1 MKNRKRFLLSTITLA
16 VLALTQQAQAQQAQ
30 AQDGTPSAAPA
41 ATPAPAPAANTNNV
55 SAADNGDDKLN
66 RVVVTGST
74 SLKRTVRES
83 SVAVTSA
90 DRADLDRKAPRST
103 AAALELIPG
112 MMVEDSGGEVSNNY
126 TVRGLAGGGQ
136 NFVQL
141 SEDGLP
147 VFYHPGLAD
156 TVLKQELSIDRM
168 EAVRG
173 GTSGI
178 LTVNGA
184 GATVN
189 FITVRSKDEPEGAL
203 RLTGSDYGTKRID
216 LRYGGALG
224 NGWYAGFGGF
234 YRSSDSVRDIG
245 FTADHGGLLRAY
257 VGRKW
262 SDGEFSVNVKV
273 VNDHNTFLLP
283 TPFQNPNNPEP
294 VPGFNGNYGTLLSAD
309 NGVQAGRNSNGIQ
322 TNDLNDGVATKSTSI
337 GYNFEKRLNDAFT
350 VRSKGRY
357 TDFKNEFNAIFT
369 FDNNS
374 MRSAA
379 DRLNPATNSD
389 IRAMLTRFPG
399 TTPAIRGVASGTIY
413 AGADLANVSGN
424 GLLTDNISAKNRAY
438 RQNFVNDVSVTWTT
452 PGNSLTA
459 GLLTIDQD
467 EQNGND
473 GNTRFLGEVRNNPS
487 RLDIVA
493 IDGAGKVV
501 GQLTDKSVLEY
512 NPWGVG
518 LSRSKLTSN
527 NFYLNDEYQFNER
540 LRLDAGVRVEKFSY
554 RAWRPQGSTVAIPGS
569 SKPDGTDADNIMVNN
584 TMPAFNGQ
592 YDYVDNGG
600 FRHSSVTAG
609 GNYLINDNLAA
620 YARYSRSYQAN
631 NENPVT
637 NISFG
642 ELGARYQQRG
652 FSASLTAFRTN
663 FKNYEFSRLLEGDTL
678 ETRVGG
684 DIIVKGLEYELQ
696 WKPVRYAR
704 INLTGVVQHST
715 MNIRSVNGPSAA
727 TVDTGSL
734 GSHPERSPDQ
744 NFTITPSLLL
754 PDNKGEIYLS
764 YHKVGKRYAD
774 AANSFVLPAY
784 HTVAAGAS
792 YQLSPTLT
800 MNFSVQNLTNT
811 IGLTEGNPRAGF
823 TEVAGGNYFF
833 ARAILGRNMQLSLT
847 AAF

>member
-16 VLALTQQAQAQQAQ
+16 VLALTQQVQAQE
-30 AQDGTPSAAPA
+30 AAA
-41 ATPAPAPAANTNNV
+41 ATTPATDNKGAAGTEKGSVNAGDNR
-55 SAADNGDDKLN
+55 ADNGADDKLN
-66 RVVVTGST
+66 QVVVTGST

-83 SVAVTSA
+83 SVAVTSV
-90 DRADLDRKAPRST
+90 DRAELDRKAPRST
-103 AAALELIPG
+103 ASALELIPG

-156 TVLKQELSIDRM
+156 TILKQELSIDRM

-189 FITVRSKDEPEGAL
+189 FITVRSKDEPEGAV

-216 LRYGGALG
+216 LRYGGSLG

-234 YRSSDSVRDIG
+234 YRTSDSVRDIG

-257 VGRKW
+257 AGRKW
-262 SDGEFSVNVKV
+262 RDGEFSVNVKL

-283 TPFQNPNNPEP
+283 TPFQNPSNPQP
-294 VPGFNGNYGTLLSAD
+294 VPGFNGNYGTLLSTD

-337 GYNFEKRLNDAFT
+337 GYNFEQRLNDAFT

-374 MRSAA
+374 LRTAA

-389 IRAMLTRFPG
+389 IQAMLTRFPG

-413 AGADLANVSGN
+413 SGANLANVSGN

-438 RQNFVNDVSVTWTT
+438 RQNFVNDLSLTWTAA
-452 PGNSLTA
+452 GNSLTA

-473 GNTRFLGEVRNNPS
+473 GNTRFLGEVRNNPA

-501 GQLTDKSVLEY
+501 GQLTDKGVLEY

-518 LSRSKLTSN
+518 LSRSSLSSTN
-527 NFYLNDEYQFNER
+527 LYLNDEYQVNER
-540 LRLDAGVRVEKFSY
+540 LRLDAGARLEHFRY

-569 SKPDGTDADNIMVNN
+569 SKPDGSDADNIMVNN

-592 YDYVDNGG
+592 YDYVDNGSTNN
-600 FRHSSVTAG
+600 SSVTAG

-620 YARYSRSYQAN
+620 YARYSKSYQAN

-637 NISFG
+637 RLSFG

-663 FKNYEFSRLLEGDTL
+663 FKDYQFSRLLEGDTL

-684 DIIVKGLEYELQ
+684 DIVVNGLEYELQ
-696 WKPVRYAR
+696 WKPWRYAR

-715 MNIRSVNGPSAA
+715 MKIKSVTGPSAA

-744 NFTITPSLLL
+744 NYTITPTFLL
-754 PDNKGEIYLS
+754 PDSKGEIYLS
-764 YHKVGKRYAD
+764 YHQVGKRYAD

-784 HTVAAGAS
+784 HTVALGTN
-792 YQLSPTLT
+792 YQLTPTLSL
-800 MNFSVQNLTNT
+800 NFSVQNLTNT

-823 TEVAGGNYFF
+823 TEVASGNYFF

-847 AAF
+847 SSF

>member
-16 VLALTQQAQAQQAQ
+16 VLALTQQVQAQEA
-30 AQDGTPSAAPA
+30 AAPA
-41 ATPAPAPAANTNNV
+41 PDK
-55 SAADNGDDKLN
+55 SAGGADNGADDKLN
-66 RVVVTGST
+66 QVVVTGST

-83 SVAVTSA
+83 SVAVTSV

-103 AAALELIPG
+103 ASALELIPG

-156 TVLKQELSIDRM
+156 TILKQELSIDRM

-189 FITVRSKDEPEGAL
+189 FITVRSKDEPEGAI

-234 YRSSDSVRDIG
+234 YRNSDSVRDIG

-262 SDGEFSVNVKV
+262 GDGEFSVNVKL

-283 TPFQNPNNPEP
+283 TPFQNPAHPEP
-294 VPGFNGNYGTLLSAD
+294 VPGFDGNYGTLLSAD

-322 TNDLNDGVATKSTSI
+322 TNDLNDGVATKATSI

-374 MRSAA
+374 LRTAA
-379 DRLNPATNSD
+379 DRLNPATNAD
-389 IRAMLTRFPG
+389 IKAMLARFPG

-413 AGADLANVSGN
+413 SGANLANVSGN

-438 RQNFVNDVSVTWTT
+438 RQNFVNDLSLTWTAA
-452 PGNSLTA
+452 GNSLTA

-473 GNTRFLGEVRNNPS
+473 GNTRFLGEVRNNPA

-493 IDGAGKVV
+493 IDAAGKVV

-518 LSRSKLTSN
+518 LSRSSLSSSN
-527 NFYLNDEYQFNER
+527 LYLNDEYQVNER
-540 LRLDAGVRVEKFSY
+540 LRLDAGARLEHFRY
-554 RAWRPQGSTVAIPGS
+554 RAWRPQGSIVTIPGS
-569 SKPDGTDADNIMVNN
+569 TKPDGSDADNIIVNN

-592 YDYVDNGG
+592 YDYVDNGSSN
-600 FRHSSVTAG
+600 HSSVTAG

-620 YARYSRSYQAN
+620 YARYSKSYQAN

-637 NISFG
+637 RISFG
-642 ELGARYQQRG
+642 ELGARYQRRG

-663 FKNYEFSRLLEGDTL
+663 FKDYQFSRLLEGDTL
-678 ETRVGG
+678 ETRIGG
-684 DIIVKGLEYELQ
+684 DIIVNGLEYDLQ
-696 WKPVRYAR
+696 WKPLRYAR
-704 INLTGVVQHST
+704 VNLTGVVQHSS
-715 MNIRSVNGPSAA
+715 MSIKSVSGPSAA
-727 TVDTGSL
+727 TVNTASL

-744 NFTITPSLLL
+744 NYTITPALLL
-754 PDNKGEIYLS
+754 PDNKGEVYLS
-764 YHKVGKRYAD
+764 YHQVGKRFAD

-784 HTVAAGAS
+784 HTVDVGTN
-792 YQLSPTLT
+792 YQLSPTLSL
-800 MNFSVQNLTNT
+800 NFSVQNLTNT

-823 TEVAGGNYFF
+823 TEVASGNYFF

-847 AAF
+847 ASF

>member
-1 MKNRKRFLLSTITLA
+1 MRNRKGFVLSTIALA
-16 VLALTQQAQAQQAQ
+16 VWTLTQQVQAQEVAATATEAVAAAKQ
-30 AQDGTPSAAPA
+30 APA
-41 ATPAPAPAANTNNV
+41 
-55 SAADNGDDKLN
+55 DDKLN
-66 RVVVTGST
+66 QVVVTGST

-103 AAALELIPG
+103 ASALELIPG

-156 TVLKQELSIDRM
+156 TILKQELSIDRM

-189 FITVRSKDEPEGAL
+189 FITVRSKDEPEGVL

-216 LRYGGALG
+216 IRYGGAIG

-234 YRSSDSVRDIG
+234 YRNSDSVRDVG

-262 SDGEFSVNVKV
+262 GDGEFSVNIKLVD
-273 VNDHNTFLLP
+273 DHNTFLLP
-283 TPFQNPNNPEP
+283 TPFQNPSHPEP
-294 VPGFNGNYGTLLSAD
+294 VPGFNGNYGTLLSPD
-309 NGVQAGRNSNGIQ
+309 NAVQAGRNSNGVQ
-322 TNDLNDGVATKSTSI
+322 TNDLTEGVATKSGSI
-337 GYNFEKRLNDAFT
+337 GYNFEKRLSDAFT
-350 VRSKGRY
+350 LRSKGRY
-357 TDFKNEFNAIFT
+357 TNFKNDFNAVFT

-374 MRSAA
+374 LRSAA
-379 DRLNPATNSD
+379 DRLNPALNGD
-389 IRAMLTRFPG
+389 ISAMLARFPG
-399 TTPAIRGVASGTIY
+399 TMPAIRGVASGTIY
-413 AGADLANVSGN
+413 AGANLANVSGN

-438 RQNFVNDVSVTWTT
+438 RQNFVNDVSLTWTT
-452 PGNSLTA
+452 ARNSLTA
-459 GLLTIDQD
+459 GLLTINQD
-467 EQNGND
+467 EQSSND
-473 GNTRFLGEVRNNPS
+473 GNTRFLGEVRNNPA

-493 IDGAGKVV
+493 IDGARKVV
-501 GQLTDKSVLEY
+501 GQLTDKGVLEY

-518 LSRSKLTSN
+518 VNRSSLSSQ
-527 NFYLNDEYQFNER
+527 NFYLNDEYQFNDR
-540 LRLDAGVRVEKFSY
+540 LRLDAGARLEHLRY

-592 YDYVDNGG
+592 YDYVDNGSTNN
-600 FRHSSVTAG
+600 SSLTAG

-620 YARYSRSYQAN
+620 YARYSKSYQAN

-637 NISFG
+637 PLSFG
-642 ELGARYQQRG
+642 ELGARYQRRG
-652 FSASLTAFRTN
+652 FSASLTVFRTN
-663 FKNYEFSRLLEGDTL
+663 FKDYQFSRLLKGDSL
-678 ETRVGG
+678 ETRIAG
-684 DIIVKGLEYELQ
+684 DIVVNGLEYDLQ

-704 INLTGVVQHST
+704 LNVTGVVQHST
-715 MNIRSVNGPSAA
+715 MKIKSVSGPSAG
-727 TVDTGSL
+727 TVDTASL
-734 GSHPERSPDQ
+734 GSHPERVPDH
-744 NFTITPSLLL
+744 NFTITPTLLL
-754 PDNKGEIYLS
+754 PDNKGEVYLS
-764 YHKVGKRYAD
+764 YHQVGKRYSD
-774 AANSFVLPAY
+774 AANSFVLPSY
-784 HTVAAGAS
+784 HTVALGAN
-792 YQLSPTLT
+792 YQLSPTLAL
-800 MNFSVQNLTNT
+800 NFSVQNLTNS

-823 TEVAGGNYFF
+823 TEVASGNYFF
-833 ARAILGRNMQLSLT
+833 ARSILGRNMQLSLT
-847 AAF
+847 ASF

>member
-1 MKNRKRFLLSTITLA
+1 MKTRKRFLLSTIALA
-16 VLALTQQAQAQQAQ
+16 VWTLTQQVQAQQA
-30 AQDGTPSAAPA
+30 
-41 ATPAPAPAANTNNV
+41 PAPGA
-55 SAADNGDDKLN
+55 AADTSDAAADPASADDKLN
-66 RVVVTGST
+66 QVVVTGST

-90 DRADLDRKAPRST
+90 DRAELDRKAPRST
-103 AAALELIPG
+103 ASVLELIPG

-156 TVLKQELSIDRM
+156 TILKQELSIDRM

-189 FITVRSKDEPEGAL
+189 FITMRSKDEPEGAL
-203 RLTGSDYGTKRID
+203 RLTGSDYGTRRID
-216 LRYGGALG
+216 LRYGGAIG

-234 YRSSDSVRDIG
+234 YRSSDSVRDVG
-245 FTADHGGLLRAY
+245 FTADHGGLMRAY
-257 VGRKW
+257 LGRKW
-262 SDGEFSVNVKV
+262 SDGEFSVNVKL

-283 TPFQNPNNPEP
+283 TPFQNPSHPEP
-294 VPGFNGNYGTLLSAD
+294 VPGFDGNYGTLLSPD
-309 NGVQAGRNSNGIQ
+309 NAVQAGRNSNGVQ
-322 TNDLNDGVATKSTSI
+322 TNDLTDGVATKSTSI
-337 GYNFEKRLNDAFT
+337 GYTFEKRLNDAFT
-350 VRSKGRY
+350 LRSKGRY
-357 TDFKNEFNAIFT
+357 TDFKNDFNAVFT

-374 MRSAA
+374 LRSAA
-379 DRLNPATNSD
+379 DRLDLAANSD
-389 IRAMLTRFPG
+389 IRAMLARFPG

-413 AGADLANVSGN
+413 SGAGLANVSGN

-438 RQNFVNDVSVTWTT
+438 RQNFVNDVSLTWTT

-467 EQNGND
+467 EQGSND
-473 GNTRFLGEVRNNPS
+473 GNTRFLGEVRNNPA

-501 GQLTDKSVLEY
+501 GQLTDKGVLEY

-518 LSRSKLTSN
+518 VGRSSLTSQN
-527 NFYLNDEYQFNER
+527 LYLNDEYQFNDR
-540 LRLDAGVRVEKFSY
+540 LRLDAGVRLEHFRY
-554 RAWRPQGSTVAIPGS
+554 RAWRPQGSTVTIPGS
-569 SKPDGTDADNIMVNN
+569 TKPDGSDADNIMVNN

-592 YDYVDNGG
+592 YDYVDNGSTNN
-600 FRHSSVTAG
+600 SSLTAG

-620 YARYSRSYQAN
+620 YARYSKSYQAN

-637 NISFG
+637 RLSFG
-642 ELGARYQQRG
+642 ELGMRYQRRG

-663 FKNYEFSRLLEGDTL
+663 FKDYQFSRLLEGDSL
-678 ETRVGG
+678 ETRIDG
-684 DIIVKGLEYELQ
+684 DIVVNGLEYDLQ
-696 WKPVRYAR
+696 WRPVRYAR
-704 INLTGVVQHST
+704 INLTGVVQHSS
-715 MNIRSVNGPSAA
+715 MSIKSVSGPSAA
-727 TVDTGSL
+727 TVNTANL

-744 NFTITPSLLL
+744 NYTITPTLLL
-754 PDNKGEIYLS
+754 PDNKGEVYLS
-764 YHKVGKRYAD
+764 YHQVGKRYAD

-784 HTVAAGAS
+784 HTVNVGAN
-792 YQLSPTLT
+792 YQLSATLAL
-800 MNFSVQNLTNT
+800 NFSVQNLTNA

-823 TEVAGGNYFF
+823 TEVASGNYFF
-833 ARAILGRNMQLSLT
+833 ARSILGRNMQLSLT
-847 AAF
+847 ASF

>member
-1 MKNRKRFLLSTITLA
+1 MKNRKRFLLSTMTLA
-16 VLALTQQAQAQQAQ
+16 VWTLMHQAQAQMSA
-30 AQDGTPSAAPA
+30 AAPA
-41 ATPAPAPAANTNNV
+41 PDNV
-55 SAADNGDDKLN
+55 SASAAEQDRADDKLN
-66 RVVVTGST
+66 QVVVTGST

-83 SVAVTSA
+83 SVAVTSV

-103 AAALELIPG
+103 ASALELVPG

-189 FITVRSKDEPEGAL
+189 FITVRAKDEPEGAI
-203 RLTGSDYGTKRID
+203 RLTGSDYGTRRID
-216 LRYGGALG
+216 LRYGGTIG

-234 YRSSDSVRDIG
+234 YRNSDSVRDIG
-245 FTADHGGLLRAY
+245 FSADHGGLLRAY
-257 VGRKW
+257 LGRKW
-262 SDGEFSVNVKV
+262 GDGEFSVNVKL

-283 TPFQNPNNPEP
+283 TPFQNPAHPQP

-309 NGVQAGRNSNGIQ
+309 NGVQAGRNSNGLQ

-357 TDFKNEFNAIFT
+357 TDFKNEFNAVFT
-369 FDNNS
+369 YDNNS
-374 MRSAA
+374 LRSAA

-389 IRAMLTRFPG
+389 IQAMLTRFPG
-399 TTPAIRGVASGTIY
+399 ATPAIRGVASGTVY
-413 AGADLANVSGN
+413 SGASLANVSGN

-438 RQNFVNDVSVTWTT
+438 RQNFVNDLSVTWTAA
-452 PGNSLTA
+452 GNSLTA
-459 GLLTIDQD
+459 GLLSIDQD
-467 EQNGND
+467 EQGGND
-473 GNTRFLGEVRNNPS
+473 GNTRFLGEVRNNPA

-501 GQLTDKSVLEY
+501 GQLTDKGVLEY

-518 LSRSKLTSN
+518 LSRSSLSSQN
-527 NFYLNDEYQFNER
+527 LYLNDEYQFNER
-540 LRLDAGVRVEKFSY
+540 LRLDAGMRLEHLHY

-569 SKPDGTDADNIMVNN
+569 SKPDGSDADNIMVNN

-592 YDYVDNGG
+592 YDYVDNGAAN
-600 FRHSSVTAG
+600 HSSATAG
-609 GNYLINDNLAA
+609 ANYLINDNLAA
-620 YARYSRSYQAN
+620 YARYSQSYQAN

-637 NISFG
+637 HISFG
-642 ELGARYQQRG
+642 ELGARYQRRG
-652 FSASLTAFRTN
+652 FSAALTAFRTN
-663 FKNYEFSRLLEGDTL
+663 FKSYQFSRLLEGDSL
-678 ETRVGG
+678 ETKIGG
-684 DIIVKGLEYELQ
+684 DIIVDGLEYDLQ
-696 WKPVRYAR
+696 WKPLRYAR
-704 INLTGVVQHST
+704 VNLTGVVQHSS
-715 MNIRSVNGPSAA
+715 MHIKNVSGPSASTINTA
-727 TVDTGSL
+727 NL

-744 NFTITPSLLL
+744 NYTITPALLL

-764 YHKVGKRYAD
+764 YHQVGKRYAD

-784 HTVAAGAS
+784 HTVDLGAS
-792 YQLSPTLT
+792 YQLSPTLSL
-800 MNFSVQNLTNT
+800 NLSVQNLTNT

-823 TEVAGGNYFF
+823 TEVAGGNNFF
-833 ARAILGRNMQLSLT
+833 ARAILGRNLQFSLT
-847 AAF
+847 ASF